1 MTQQEKIIT
10 VATSKWKHH
19 TYNSSDNM
27 IHIETDT
34 KPAIRL
40 EIQGELIYA
49 YYDKFREPPPAVVT
63 NKLTNFE
70 LLHVIVS
77 RLRSFRQLA
86 EHINPPDVPE
96 LEKMEI

>member
-1 MTQQEKIIT
+1 MPKQERLIT
-10 VATSKWKHH
+10 VATSKWEHH
-19 TYNSSDNM
+19 TYNSRTNT

-40 EIQGELIYA
+40 EIAGELIYA
-49 YYDKFREPPPAVVT
+49 YYDKFSEPPPIVT

-77 RLRSFRQLA
+77 RLRSFRQLS
-86 EHINPPDVPE
+86 EHINPPAVPE
-96 LEKMEI
+96 LEKMKRS